1 MIKHWLWLATC
12 KGITPLVRAKL
23 LHQFGSPEELYYG
36 DEGRYRALG
45 LSAKQ
50 MEGLLD
56 KNLDHAS
63 TIVGDCARESIQI
76 ITYQDASYPQRL
88 REIADP
94 PCVLYCKGR
103 LPDVDESVSIGVVG
117 TRKATPY
124 GLDMAMRTGEGL
136 AAAGVAVISG
146 MALGIDSAAL
156 EGALH
161 GGGTPIAVLG
171 GGLDTVYPLQN
182 KALFQEL
189 VSRGCVVSEYP
200 PRTAHLSHHF
210 PVRNRI
216 ISGLS
221 WGVVAVEAGARSG
234 TGITARLAL
243 DQDRD
248 LFAYPG
254 PANVPTSMGTNRL
267 IQEGMAM
274 MTLSPEDILREY
286 GIASVKPARNTIPYR
301 GAHQPQGAPPVEK
314 SREIETNLSG
324 KSFDKE
330 DKKAYIT
337 LVEGQ
342 EKFDPTQLAILQA
355 LQEEPLGSDDLVE
368 RTGLGVGAILSALTM
383 LQVQGFIAEVSGKRF
398 EAMLLIKTP

>member
-1 MIKHWLWLATC
+1 MIKHWLWLASC

-23 LHQFGSPEELYYG
+23 LNHFGTPEDIYYG
-36 DEGRYRALG
+36 ELTEYGALG
-45 LSAKQ
+45 LSRKQ
-50 MEGLLD
+50 MDGLLD
-56 KNLDHAS
+56 KNLDQAA
-63 TIVGDCARESIQI
+63 TILEDCGQQSIQI

-88 REIADP
+88 REIVDP
-94 PCVLYCKGR
+94 PCVLYCKGHI
-103 LPDVDESVSIGVVG
+103 PDVDEGISIGVVG
-117 TRKATPY
+117 TRRATPY
-124 GLDMAMRTGEGL
+124 GLEMALKTGEEL
-136 AAAGVAVISG
+136 AASGVTLISG

-156 EGALH
+156 QGALR
-161 GGGTPIAVLG
+161 GGGAPIAVLG
-171 GGLDTVYPLQN
+171 GGLDSVYPPQN
-182 KALFQEL
+182 QDLFQEL
-189 VSRGCVVSEYP
+189 VSRGGVISEYP
-200 PRTAHLSHHF
+200 PGTAHLSHHF

-221 WGVVAVEAGARSG
+221 WGVVAVEAGERSG

-274 MTLSPEDILREY
+274 MTLSPSDILREY
-286 GIASVKPARNTIPYR
+286 GIEPVKPAKKPTS
-301 GAHQPQGAPPVEK
+301 AKVAAPLK
-314 SREIETNLSG
+314 NREPEGGVREQENKPPA
-324 KSFDKE
+324 KSFDKG

-342 EKFDPTQLAILQA
+342 DKFDPTQLAILQA

-383 LQVQGFIAEVSGKRF
+383 LQVQGFIVEVSGKRF
-398 EAMLLIKTP
+398 EATIVISSS

>member
-12 KGITPLVRAKL
+12 KGITPLMRAKL
-23 LHQFGSPEELYYG
+23 LHQFGAPEEIYYG
-36 DEGRYRALG
+36 DERQYRSLG

-56 KNLDHAS
+56 KRLDHLG
-63 TIVGDCARESIQI
+63 IILEDCARESIQI

-94 PCVLYCKGR
+94 PCVLYCKGH
-103 LPDVDESVSIGVVG
+103 LADVDETVSIGVVG

-124 GLDMAMRTGEGL
+124 GLDMAMRTGEEL
-136 AAAGVAVISG
+136 ATAGVAVISG

-156 EGALH
+156 EGALR

-171 GGLDTVYPLQN
+171 GGLDTVYPIQN
-182 KALFQEL
+182 TELFQEL
-189 VSRGCVVSEYP
+189 VSRGAVVSEYP
-200 PRTAHLSHHF
+200 PRISHLSHHF

-221 WGVVAVEAGARSG
+221 WGVVAVEAGERSG

-254 PANVPTSMGTNRL
+254 LANVSTSIGTNRL
-267 IQEGMAM
+267 IQEGTAM
-274 MTLSPEDILREY
+274 MTLNPTDILREY
-286 GIASVKPARNTIPYR
+286 GIQPVKATKKPSPQRSTSTPKKVPPESGILELEHKPPAK
-301 GAHQPQGAPPVEK
+301 G
-314 SREIETNLSG
+314 
-324 KSFDKE
+324 FDKG

-337 LVEGQ
+337 VLEG
-342 EKFDPTQLAILQA
+342 EKTYTPHQLAILQA
-355 LQEEPLGSDDLVE
+355 LQEAPLGSDDLVE
-368 RTGLGVGAILSALTM
+368 RTALSVGDILSALTM
-383 LQVQGFIAEVSGKRF
+383 LQVQGLIAEVSGKRF
-398 EAMLLIKTP
+398 ETMVLITSE